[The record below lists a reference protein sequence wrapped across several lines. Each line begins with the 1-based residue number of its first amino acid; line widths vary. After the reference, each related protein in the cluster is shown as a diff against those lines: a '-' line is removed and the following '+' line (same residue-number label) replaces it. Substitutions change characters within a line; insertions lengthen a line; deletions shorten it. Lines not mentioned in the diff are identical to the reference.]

1 MLVLYSYVM
10 KIFLGILFAA
20 YILWKVD
27 FICLSFMDYVVS
39 GTSRHKLPWFDRCN
53 TVIHPFMLT

>member
-27 FICLSFMDYVVS
+27 FICLSFMDYFVS
-39 GTSRHKLPWFDRCN
+39 GTRQTQIAL
-53 TVIHPFMLT
+53 V